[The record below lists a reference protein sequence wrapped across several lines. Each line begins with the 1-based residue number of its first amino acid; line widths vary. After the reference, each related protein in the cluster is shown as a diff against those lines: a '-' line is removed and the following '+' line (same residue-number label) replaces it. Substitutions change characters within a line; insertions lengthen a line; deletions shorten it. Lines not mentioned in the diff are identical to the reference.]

1 MLYFR
6 FTEHSTFVRL
16 LPIICIC
23 FTECR
28 LESDD
33 TSLAY
38 KQSDYGNLSLRSR
51 LIQATTLNSEP
62 PNLGENC
69 RHAVE
74 NKIMDT
80 TDSNYIYSRAR
91 TRIAQ
96 SRVASSCF
104 RSGTYRTGKCNRT
117 SSRFSLADQL
127 SEPELYT
134 TSSRIQSKTSKH
146 LKC

>member
-62 PNLGENC
+62 PDLGGNC

-104 RSGTYRTGKCNRT
+104 RKVEHTEQANTAGRVVASRLQI
-117 SSRFSLADQL
+117 SSLNQSYTPPAQESRAKLAN
-127 SEPELYT
+127 
-134 TSSRIQSKTSKH
+134 I
-146 LKC
+146 